1 MYSVSFLEGGPAS
14 KEMDSRLRP
23 IRVGDL
29 QGLPK
34 PQLPSDIPEGIHDRG
49 PYALYSRVLRAVGGG
64 GSGLGYTLVF
74 GA

>member
-49 PYALYSRVLRAVGGG
+49 P
-64 GSGLGYTLVF
+64 
-74 GA
+74 